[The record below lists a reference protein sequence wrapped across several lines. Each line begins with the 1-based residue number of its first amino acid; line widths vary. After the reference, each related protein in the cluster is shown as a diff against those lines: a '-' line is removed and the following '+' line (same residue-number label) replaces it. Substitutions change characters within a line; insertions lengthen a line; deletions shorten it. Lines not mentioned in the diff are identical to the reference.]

1 MSNNHDCVL
10 VASNLVSFSEG
21 MTPGLRQD
29 LLDCLLY
36 AQLAADDSFSPRR
49 QWSAWLDTYQRSIAE
64 KGARRT
70 ENFAGGTL
78 KIHRFSELGRL
89 RFPRSVMRVPGLGQL
104 FGQSLDR
111 LMASEQAK
119 KFFGSWFSAGRSES
133 FQVVPCIQNKEDE
146 ATILLCGMQ
155 MTTGFRPS
163 RYFWQVLAGEM
174 TVRYTGAAFVFSRQ
188 AFEPVRQAVRDA
200 LAARAAKQIMRL

>member
-21 MTPGLRQD
+21 MAPGLRQD
-29 LLDCLLY
+29 LMDCLLY

-49 QWSAWLDTYQRSIAE
+49 QWSAWLDTYQRSIGE
-64 KGARRT
+64 KGGRRT
-70 ENFAGGTL
+70 DSFVGDRL
-78 KIHRFSELGRL
+78 KIHRFSELGKLRL
-89 RFPRSVMRVPGLGQL
+89 PRSVMGVPGLGQL
-104 FGQSLDR
+104 FVQSLDR
-111 LMASEQAK
+111 LLASEQAK

-133 FQVVPCIQNKEDE
+133 FQVVPCIQSREDE

-174 TVRYTGAAFVFSRQ
+174 SVRYTGAAFVFSRQ
-188 AFEPVRQAVRDA
+188 AFEPVRQTVRDV
-200 LAARAAKQIMRL
+200 LAARASQEIMRL